1 MLQTRTGK
9 RTAAAAVKIAVDMV
23 KEKLI
28 SKEEA
33 LMRVEPEQLDQLL
46 HPVID
51 PKASLKVIAKVSRLR
66 PAPPPAKRCSTPTR
80 RPIAGRRAKR

>member
-1 MLQTRTGK
+1 MEGGRLYMLQTRPAK

-23 KEKLI
+23 KERLI

-33 LMRVEPEQLDQLL
+33 VMRLEPRNIDQLL

-51 PKASLKVIAKVSRLR
+51 PMAKG
-66 PAPPPAKRCSTPTR
+66 A
-80 RPIAGRRAKR
+80 